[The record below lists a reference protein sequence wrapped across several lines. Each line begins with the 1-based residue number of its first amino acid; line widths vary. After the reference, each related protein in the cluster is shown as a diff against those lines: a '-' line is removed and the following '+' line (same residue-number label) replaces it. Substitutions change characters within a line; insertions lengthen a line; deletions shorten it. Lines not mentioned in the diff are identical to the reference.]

1 VTAMRVC
8 SALIFAA
15 LAACSSQPHS
25 KDELSS
31 LDLPLAPQEPGE
43 CNANGAQFGVGY
55 DYSTALAEQVRQA
68 SGAAI
73 VRSIGPGQAV
83 TMDYRSNRLNL
94 EFDAGGR
101 VLRVRC
107 G

>member
-1 VTAMRVC
+1 MV
-8 SALIFAA
+8 AA
-15 LAACSSQPHS
+15 LAACSSQHGR
-25 KDELSS
+25 DDQLSS
-31 LDLPLAPQEPGE
+31 SLNLPHAPQEPGE

-55 DYSTALAEQVRQA
+55 DYSTALAERVRQA

-73 VRSIGPGQAV
+73 VRSIGPGQAT
-83 TMDYRSNRLNL
+83 TMDHRTDRLNL